1 MKPLWY
7 LNKYF
12 RRYKWRFILG
22 LLFIVVSNYFGVE
35 MPQIIGNSIDEIKEA
50 LEKRHAP
57 GVDKNDL
64 ITAITQAGLIA
75 AGMYLLLTLLKGVF
89 LFFTRQTIIVMS
101 RHIEYDL
108 KNEIYAHYQH
118 LDQGFYKQQ
127 STGDLMN
134 RISEDVSHVRM
145 YLGPG
150 IMYTANLLIMFILT
164 IATMLQVSVELTL
177 YVLAP
182 LPVMSVIIYFVSR
195 SINRR
200 SHKVQKQQSK
210 LSSFVQETFSG
221 IRVLKAYGREK
232 EFKEMFNRESGNY
245 KARNLELVKINAL
258 FLPTITTLIG
268 LSTIITIWI
277 GGVQALEGKIS
288 VGDIAAFVIFVNM
301 LTWPFASVG
310 WVTSLIQRAAASQER
325 INEFLKQEPVIP
337 SAVMQEEMAEKV
349 SGAIAFNNVSFT
361 YAGTGVTAL
370 RNVSFRI
377 EPGETV
383 AIIGRTGSGKSTI
396 ANLLCRLYDPVEGN
410 ITIDGKDIREVPLT
424 SLRGSIG
431 YVPQEVFLFSDTI
444 GNNIAFGMND
454 NDSEELIV
462 QAAKDADVYDNIIE
476 FEQAFQTML
485 GERGINLS
493 GGQKQRVSIA
503 RAIIRNP
510 ETLIFD
516 DCLSAVDA
524 ETEETILANLRR
536 IMKGKASLFI
546 SHRVSA
552 VKQADRILVLDHGK
566 IIEHGTHNELIALNG
581 NYAELY
587 RKQLLETVQ

>member
-35 MPQIIGNSIDEIKEA
+35 IPQIIGNSIDDIKEA

-57 GVDKNDL
+57 GVDKNDI
-64 ITAITQAGLIA
+64 ITAITKAGLIA

-150 IMYTANLLIMFILT
+150 IMYTANLFIMFILT

-195 SINRR
+195 GINRR
-200 SHKVQKQQSK
+200 SHRVQKQQSK

-245 KARNLELVKINAL
+245 KDRNLELVKINAL

-337 SAVMQEEMAEKV
+337 SAVMQEEVSEKV

-361 YAGTGVTAL
+361 YAGTGVTSL

-410 ITIDGKDIREVPLT
+410 ITIDGKDIRDVPLT
-424 SLRGSIG
+424 SLRASIG

-444 GNNIAFGMND
+444 GNNIAFGMDD
-454 NDSEELIV
+454 NASEELIV
-462 QAAKDADVYDNIIE
+462 QAAKDADVYTNIIE

-510 ETLIFD
+510 EILIFD

-536 IMKGKASLFI
+536 IMKGKTSLFI

-566 IIEHGTHNELIALNG
+566 IIEHGTHNELIAMNG

>member
-245 KARNLELVKINAL
+245 KDRNLELVKINAL